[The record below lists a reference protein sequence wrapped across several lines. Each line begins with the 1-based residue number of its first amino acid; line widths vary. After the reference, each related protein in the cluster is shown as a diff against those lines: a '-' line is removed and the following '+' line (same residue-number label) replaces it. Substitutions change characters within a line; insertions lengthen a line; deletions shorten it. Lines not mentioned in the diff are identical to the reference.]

1 LEIVKLKTR
10 TRTGSGK
17 SYTRKAR
24 AQGWVPAIFYGRTT
38 DPISIEVDGL
48 EFSDLVRNKHLTHLV
63 DLGIGKK
70 QDDSIAVIKEV
81 QKHVIRNDFYYHIDF
96 QHVAMN
102 EKVTVHCPLHLI
114 GIAVGVKDENGV
126 LGHPIKSIMVE
137 CLPMDIPDK
146 IEVDVSELHVGNSIH
161 VRDISVPN
169 VTIKDSPDEVVAV
182 VTHASRETAEAAPK
196 AEGEATPESA
206 TQAAP
211 AAGAGAATS
220 AKPAAP
226 TKK

>member
-1 LEIVKLKTR
+1 LEIIKLKTR

-38 DPISIEVDGL
+38 DPVSIEVDEH
-48 EFSDLVRNKHLTHLV
+48 EFSSLVRNKHLTHLI
-63 DLGIGKK
+63 DLGIGQK

-81 QKHVIRNDFYYHIDF
+81 QKHVVKNNFFYHIDF

-126 LGHPIKSIMVE
+126 LGHPVKSIMIE
-137 CLPMDIPDK
+137 CLPMDIPEN
-146 IEVDVSELHVGNSIH
+146 IQVDVSALHVGNSIH
-161 VRDISVPN
+161 IRDISVLN

-182 VTHASRETAEAAPK
+182 VTHASREITEATTTAEAEA
-196 AEGEATPESA
+196 ATPEA
-206 TQAAP
+206 AAP
-211 AAGAGAATS
+211 AA
-220 AKPAAP
+220 PAAAAP
-226 TKK
+226 VKK